1 MAPEQ
6 LDIYSRINV
15 YEKYCSNLDLI
26 EQDAKRAIEN
36 LPPLELE
43 SDEIAELEEN
53 ITELDAAVD
62 VDNDNNSKNLLYIVI
77 AGVFLI
83 LVLGI
88 VIYNKKEK
96 IIYYITLII

>member
-1 MAPEQ
+1 MDPEQ

-26 EQDAKRAIEN
+26 EQDAQRAIEN

-43 SDEIAELEEN
+43 SEEVVELEEN
-53 ITELDAAVD
+53 ITELDTAVD
-62 VDNDNNSKNLLYIVI
+62 VDNNINNKNLLYIVI

-88 VIYNKKEK
+88 VIYNKKK
-96 IIYYITLII
+96 KKFNI